1 MPRITYANVV
11 ATLALVLALGATS
24 WAEPAREAAA
34 RLITGKQIKNGSV
47 GQRDLA
53 KGLRAKLKRRAPRGP
68 AGATG
73 PQGPQGPD
81 GPQGPQ
87 GLQGPPGTN
96 ATVDGVAAG
105 GDLAGTYPNPILAT
119 ASVGPAEVA
128 NGSLRLTDIARLEV
142 VTSFDFPSI
151 AAGACTTGSI
161 LLPSGL
167 DDPIAILNPPGN
179 FYLAQPGLVYY
190 SSIGINDADPIQ
202 VRVCNVTNAAIDP
215 PSGAWRGAVFSG

>member
-53 KGLRAKLKRRAPRGP
+53 KKLRARLKRRGPQGP
-68 AGATG
+68 AGAAG
-73 PQGPQGPD
+73 PQ

-105 GDLAGTYPNPILAT
+105 GDLGGTYPNPTLASN
-119 ASVGPAEVA
+119 SVGTVEVA
-128 NGSLRLTDIARLEV
+128 NGSLRMADIARLEV
-142 VTSFDFPSI
+142 SDGFDFPSI
-151 AAGACTTGSI
+151 AAGACTTDSI
-161 LLPSGL
+161 ALPSGL

-179 FYLAQPGLVYY
+179 FYLTQPGLVYY
-190 SSIGINDADPIQ
+190 NSIGINNGDPIQ

-215 PSGAWRGAVFSG
+215 PSGGWSGVVFSR